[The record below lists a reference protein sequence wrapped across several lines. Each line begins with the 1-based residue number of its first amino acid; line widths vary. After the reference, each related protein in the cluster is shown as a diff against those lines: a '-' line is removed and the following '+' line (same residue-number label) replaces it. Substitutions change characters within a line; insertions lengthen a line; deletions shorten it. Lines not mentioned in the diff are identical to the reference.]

1 MLVRIRSNE
10 GQSRLDVDEND
21 DVEVLE
27 NKIYETLS
35 NKNVDMII
43 SLDPGKRNVLIKGN
57 LIKDYDISEGQ
68 IIHVSLIKKANNEIS
83 IQNEQSTQSQSQV
96 ASSSNSVSIEK
107 APKVELTEID
117 KILEKEDGLIRRGRS
132 NFCRH
137 EGKGMCEYCM
147 PLEPYDQNYLNEHK
161 IKHLSFHSY
170 IKKLIAENKATSKN
184 NKGYL
189 PPLEDQDFKI
199 KPNCSG
205 HLPYPKG
212 ICSKCQPSAY
222 TLQSQTFRM
231 VDHVEFDSPKLI
243 DNFLQFWRNTG
254 CQRFGYLF
262 GKYMPYSEIPL
273 GVKAVVSAI
282 YEPPQECAVDGIQ
295 LELPD
300 NKMDQVLSVAKS
312 LGLEIVGMIYTD
324 LFDNGKNEQKV
335 LCKRHADSYFLSSAE
350 CIFSAE
356 AQLEH
361 PTPCKYSK
369 TGYFGSRFITCVVSG
384 DENEDVA
391 IFAYQVSNACM
402 AMVRD
407 NIVDACTEPSLML
420 VRETT
425 NEQYIPDVFYK
436 YKNKYDI
443 LVQESAKPSFP
454 TEYLLVT
461 LTYGFPQEPNPL
473 FKSSKTFPIE
483 NRIGETSEDLSDLKK
498 QLENLSLEDA
508 LSDFHALL
516 RIKDSDI
523 LSEDDFNLVCK
534 VALDHKA
541 SDVEELTY
549 SPTWRTLMTILNS
562 SDIMD
567 TTPLGGGASASASS
581 SQTGGNEPWQCQ
593 LCTFINTNSSLD
605 ACAVCGTPRN

>member
-1 MLVRIRSNE
+1 
-10 GQSRLDVDEND
+10 
-21 DVEVLE
+21 
-27 NKIYETLS
+27 
-35 NKNVDMII
+35 
-43 SLDPGKRNVLIKGN
+43 
-57 LIKDYDISEGQ
+57 
-68 IIHVSLIKKANNEIS
+68 
-83 IQNEQSTQSQSQV
+83 
-96 ASSSNSVSIEK
+96 
-107 APKVELTEID
+107 
-117 KILEKEDGLIRRGRS
+117 
-132 NFCRH
+132 
-137 EGKGMCEYCM
+137 
-147 PLEPYDQNYLNEHK
+147 
-161 IKHLSFHSY
+161 
-170 IKKLIAENKATSKN
+170 
-184 NKGYL
+184 
-189 PPLEDQDFKI
+189 
-199 KPNCSG
+199 
-205 HLPYPKG
+205 
-212 ICSKCQPSAY
+212 
-222 TLQSQTFRM
+222 M

>member
-1 MLVRIRSNE
+1 MLVRIRSTE
-10 GQSRLDVDEND
+10 GQSRLDIDEND

-35 NKNVDMII
+35 NKNVDMTM

-68 IIHVSLIKKANNEIS
+68 IIHVSLVKREGSGEKLK
-83 IQNEQSTQSQSQV
+83 QPEQSSQSQV
-96 ASSSNSVSIEK
+96 TASSSSVEVEK
-107 APKVELTEID
+107 APTVELMEID
-117 KILEKEDGLIRRGRS
+117 KILEKEDGLIKRGRS
-132 NFCRH
+132 QFCRH

-170 IKKLIAENKATSKN
+170 IRKLIAENKATSKN
-184 NKGYL
+184 NRGYL

-212 ICSKCQPSAY
+212 ICSKCQPSAV

-231 VDHVEFDSPKLI
+231 VDHVEFDSSKLI

-282 YEPPQECAVDGIQ
+282 YEPPQECAIDGIQ

-384 DENEDVA
+384 NEDEDVA
-391 IFAYQVSNACM
+391 ISAYQVSNTCM

-407 NIVDACTEPSLML
+407 NIVDACIEPSLML
-420 VRETT
+420 VRETS

-461 LTYGFPQEPNPL
+461 LTYGFPQDPNPL

-498 QLENLSLEDA
+498 QLDNLSLDDA

-534 VALDHKA
+534 VALDHKE
-541 SDVEELTY
+541 SDVQELTY
-549 SPTWRTLMTILNS
+549 SPSWRTLMTILNS

-567 TTPLGGGASASASS
+567 TTSFGGGASSS
-581 SQTGGNEPWQCQ
+581 TSQAPGGEPWQCQ

-605 ACAVCGTPRN
+605 TCAVCGTPRA